1 MASARGGRAKKGEG
15 AAKKSPTASPHARV
29 DVSVVPAPDP
39 EREKRAHELAQHAPV
54 PARVGSVAVGTA
66 GWTDPS
72 LVKLGN
78 FYPPGSSKPE
88 ERLKFYAAH
97 FPMVELDASYYA
109 LPTPQNAQRWVERTP
124 PDFVFDVKAY
134 AALTEHPFEAARLP
148 KDLHAMIDEA
158 WIVRGRVNPK
168 KLPEEIVD
176 EIWSRFRIA
185 IEPLHAAKKLGAV
198 LMQYP
203 PWFTATK
210 GNSKILERARERL
223 GDLPAA
229 VEFRHASWGA
239 PGRLARVVDY
249 LRELRFSF
257 VVVDEPQGL
266 PNSMPPTVA
275 VADPSLAIVRFH
287 GHRRENWNESVSVH
301 AKFGYLYDPD
311 ELKPWVPKVEQLA
324 ASADRV
330 HLVFNNCFSNYA
342 VVGAKDLA
350 AMLAATDPATERG
363 RC

>member
-1 MASARGGRAKKGEG
+1 MPARGGAGGRKKGDV
-15 AAKKSPTASPHARV
+15 AKRATGDTRSPSSRV
-29 DVSVVPAPDP
+29 DVTVVPAPDP
-39 EREKRAHELAQHAPV
+39 ELEQRAHQLAERAPT
-54 PARVGSVAVGTA
+54 PASVGSVAAGTA

-72 LVKLGN
+72 LVQLGK
-78 FYPPGSSKPE
+78 FYPPGTSKPE
-88 ERLKFYAAH
+88 ERLKFYASH
-97 FPMVELDASYYA
+97 FSMVELDASYYA
-109 LPTPQNAQRWVERTP
+109 LPTVQNAQRWVARTP
-124 PDFVFDVKAY
+124 ADFVFDVKAY
-134 AALTEHPFEAARLP
+134 APLTEHPFEAARLP
-148 KDLHAMIDEA
+148 KDIHALIDDA
-158 WIVRGRVNPK
+158 LIVRGRVNPK
-168 KLPEEIVD
+168 KLPEPIVD
-176 EIWSRFRIA
+176 EIWARFRSA
-185 IEPLHAAKKLGAV
+185 LEPLHAAGKLGSV

-239 PGRLARVVDY
+239 PGRFARVIEY
-249 LRELRFSF
+249 LRELKFSF

-301 AKFGYLYDPD
+301 AKFGYLYDPE
-311 ELKPWVPKVEQLA
+311 ELKPWVPKVKQLA
-324 ASADRV
+324 ASAERV

-350 AMLAATDPATERG
+350 AMLASAAEG
-363 RC
+363 G